1 MQWNCTFWCLPF
13 ISAFLHHKHGD
24 VYGKQRWKAL
34 CFGPKCRYE
43 AVVQRTKSL
52 LLGVTQGRTEG
63 APKWSKRKLNLKT
76 QKPNSSR
83 GGEPLFQQELLRNW
97 THTQGEQRVCV
108 CVCVCVCETL
118 KRDPNHQD
126 LTGTVLEKPRWSSR
140 SGASRKRGGL
150 QMTHGPNCL
159 SKNNKAFIRGEQ
171 KALQNG
177 GKQKNHNQNQEKSKT
192 QLLKGTLHC
201 WASRNP
207 TCLLL
212 REGGDL
218 GIQRTNSHEWQ
229 NPQPQE
235 TPLLC
240 CGLVPPCRCSNKHY
254 QHTGAAASYRPSD

>member
-1 MQWNCTFWCLPF
+1 MLRN
-13 ISAFLHHKHGD
+13 
-24 VYGKQRWKAL
+24 
-34 CFGPKCRYE
+34 
-43 AVVQRTKSL
+43 
-52 LLGVTQGRTEG
+52 G
-63 APKWSKRKLNLKT
+63 AKENSILKRKSPTL
-76 QKPNSSR
+76 
-83 GGEPLFQQELLRNW
+83 
-97 THTQGEQRVCV
+97 QGEENLCSNRSCWGTEHTHRESRE